1 MKEKQRRVIG
11 RLVHI
16 EVDAAPFPARRSEET
31 RQLLMDAR
39 LHTRLGAKSNDNGNL
54 VAGHDGHCRVS
65 QNSAILGERQKHVNW
80 HPALAKH
87 DET

>member
-1 MKEKQRRVIG
+1 MN
-11 RLVHI
+11 
-16 EVDAAPFPARRSEET
+16 
-31 RQLLMDAR
+31 AR